1 MTKWLIRIFAP
12 IVIAA
17 LVVVLVATM
26 DAQMRHERLP
36 QNPSLTPDVAVN
48 LGVPACSIA
57 TVAGAWAFTTTDL
70 MYNSDGTVGG
80 TALGVF
86 KIDSDGNLTGTYDST
101 FLGPGDNFYPA
112 TNYVGTVSVNR
123 NCMGTLTFHDVD
135 DPADVIVQSIVIA
148 RSGREILGMFQ
159 HPADALGT
167 FRCERIIESHE

>member
-12 IVIAA
+12 IVIAT
-17 LVVVLVATM
+17 LVVVLVATTH
-26 DAQMRHERLP
+26 AQMWHERSSR
-36 QNPSLTPDVAVN
+36 NPSPTPDGAVH

-57 TVAGAWAFTTTDL
+57 TIAGAWAFTTTDL

-86 KIDSDGNLTGTYDST
+86 KIDTSGNLTGTYDST

-112 TNYVGTVSVNR
+112 TNYVGTVSVNP

-148 RSGREILGMFQ
+148 RSGREMLGMFQ
-159 HPADALGT
+159 NPSDALGT
-167 FRCERIIESHE
+167 FKCERVIGAL

>member
-1 MTKWLIRIFAP
+1 
-12 IVIAA
+12 
-17 LVVVLVATM
+17 
-26 DAQMRHERLP
+26 
-36 QNPSLTPDVAVN
+36 
-48 LGVPACSIA
+48 
-57 TVAGAWAFTTTDL
+57 

-86 KIDSDGNLTGTYDST
+86 KIDTGGNLTGTYDST

-112 TNYVGTVSVNR
+112 TNYVGTVSVNP

-135 DPADVIVQSIVIA
+135 DPTDVVVQSIVIA

-167 FRCERIIESHE
+167 FRCERIIDPRD